1 METFSNSV
9 TILSLCSVH
18 SVVLLATL
26 WWKPLYL
33 HPPNMASLAQFS
45 KISAMPNDWSIYEK
59 SRLIGFQVY
68 NGGLNQISDEFLHGG
83 QSLLRAHP
91 PPTNIPFPSFFCT
104 CKIFPQIKSPILS
117 SKLVKVRSRH
127 IFNPLY
133 PVLPPC
139 ILYTIGKAIVSKT
152 RTFVRTNSWNIFLS

>member
-26 WWKPLYL
+26 WWKPLYP

-59 SRLIGFQVY
+59 FHLIGFQVY
-68 NGGLNQISDEFLHGG
+68 NGGLNQISDEFLAEQFQLG
-83 QSLLRAHP
+83 AH
-91 PPTNIPFPSFFCT
+91 PPTNITIPLPVP
-104 CKIFPQIKSPILS
+104 IFG
-117 SKLVKVRSRH
+117 
-127 IFNPLY
+127 IFQPLPY
-133 PVLPPC
+133 SLC
-139 ILYTIGKAIVSKT
+139 LK
-152 RTFVRTNSWNIFLS
+152 